1 MGIYLNQIDIGMFRF
16 FFTAL
21 IFSVWMACNPKGEG
35 KNGLHSDG
43 TDVYQLVTDMRG
55 KEVKI
60 PANPE
65 RVVSISDG
73 LIETVL
79 MHFGKIDV
87 LKGLGSYCVQ
97 NRFSYSFSKTS
108 GADYMYADGM
118 NPVLLLYPD
127 IEDLPL
133 IARSGT
139 PVNYEALAS
148 LQPDLIILRAGS
160 CTMRTYD
167 DENTQKAIQ
176 MIEAMGFPLIVLK
189 GPPCFDEPGV
199 EMIRDEIE
207 LLGEIFHKQQEA
219 KALADYLEEI
229 TFLITSRTR
238 DVPENSKPN
247 VLMLGLSPNA
257 RSGGNAGV
265 TKGSNTM
272 EGYFIENIVNARNA
286 YQGTGGR
293 SSSLLLNTE
302 QIYALNPDVIILPT
316 SSGYH
321 PPEELYSAPYYTN
334 LNQLRAVKN
343 RRVYAL
349 PWTPCNCGKRIEYPV
364 EALIIAKA
372 AYPELFEDIVM
383 HEWVLD
389 FYSRVYHANRQKS
402 VQIRDAQWLN
412 WMLDEDF

>member
-1 MGIYLNQIDIGMFRF
+1 MLRYISVGLF
-16 FFTAL
+16 FCMW
-21 IFSVWMACNPKGEG
+21 IACGPAGNDQTSQHQEG
-35 KNGLHSDG
+35 ANA
-43 TDVYQLVTDMRG
+43 YQMVTDMRG
-55 KEVKI
+55 KEVRL
-60 PANPE
+60 PLNPS

-79 MHFGKIDV
+79 MHFDKIEV
-87 LKGLGSYCVQ
+87 LKGLGSYCIQ

-108 GADYMYADGM
+108 GTEYTYADGM
-118 NPVLLLYPD
+118 NPVLFLYPE
-127 IEDLPL
+127 IAELPL
-133 IARSGT
+133 IARSGI
-139 PVNYEALAS
+139 PVNYEAMAT
-148 LQPDLIILRAGS
+148 LQPDLVILRAGS
-160 CTMRTYD
+160 CTMRTFD

-189 GPPCFDEPGV
+189 GPPCYDEPSV
-199 EMIRDEIE
+199 DMIRDEIV
-207 LLGEIFHKQQEA
+207 LLGEIFHKQNEA
-219 KALADYLEEI
+219 KALADYLEGI
-229 TFLITSRTR
+229 ISMIKVRTK
-238 DVPENSKPN
+238 DISDDKKPD

-272 EGYFIENIVNARNA
+272 EGYFIESIVNARNA

-302 QIYALNPDVIILPT
+302 QIYALDPDVIILPT

-321 PPEELYSAPYYTN
+321 PPEELYTAPYYAN
-334 LNQLRAVKN
+334 LSKLQAVKN

-364 EALIIAKA
+364 EVLIIAKA
-372 AYPELFEDIVM
+372 SYPELFEDIVM

-389 FYSRVYHANRQKS
+389 FYSKVYNTSRVQSEK
-402 VQIRDAQWLN
+402 IRDAQWLN
-412 WMLDEDF
+412 WMQDEGF

>member
-1 MGIYLNQIDIGMFRF
+1 MRIYLNQIEIGMLRF
-16 FFTAL
+16 ISYCL
-21 IFSVWMACNPKGEG
+21 IFCIWMACSPKGAD
-35 KNGLHSDG
+35 KADIDADAHHR
-43 TDVYQLVTDMRG
+43 VTDMRG
-55 KEVKI
+55 KEIMI
-60 PANPE
+60 PVNPT
-65 RVVSISDG
+65 RVISISDG
-73 LIETVL
+73 LVETVL
-79 MHFGKIDV
+79 MHFEKIEV

-97 NRFSYSFSKTS
+97 NRFSYSFSKSS
-108 GADYMYADGM
+108 GGDYAFADGM

-127 IEDLPL
+127 IAELPL

-139 PVNYEALAS
+139 PVNYEALAT
-148 LQPDLIILRAGS
+148 LQPDLVILRAGS

-189 GPPCFDEPGV
+189 GPPCYDEPSV
-199 EMIRDEIE
+199 HMIRDEIT
-207 LLGEIFHKQQEA
+207 LLGEVFHKPNEA
-219 KALADYLEEI
+219 EALADYLEEVI
-229 TFLITSRTR
+229 LMVTSRTR
-238 DVPENSKPN
+238 DIPDNQKPD

-272 EGYFIENIVNARNA
+272 EGYFIESIVNARNA

-302 QIYALNPDVIILPT
+302 QIYALDPDVIILPT

-321 PPEELYSAPYYTN
+321 PPEELYSAPYYSS
-334 LNQLRAVKN
+334 LNQLRSVQN
-343 RRVYAL
+343 RRVYAM

-364 EALIIAKA
+364 EVLIIAKA
-372 AYPELFEDIVM
+372 AYPEFFEDIVM

-389 FYSRVYHANRQKS
+389 FYSHVYHTSREQS
-402 VQIRDAQWLN
+402 MQIRDAQWLH
-412 WMLDEDF
+412 WMQDEGF